1 MFPTTFGMKECGIDN
16 KLGLPQ
22 KREVIVSL
30 IPNIPVREKPV
41 TFKIASNVIPL
52 RSGICVKADQG
63 ELNSCAIKIWPY
75 HSADRPLTF
84 KLRTVCNTVESVE
97 PQDTVEFTFN
107 TVEYNGENN
116 EFWLNYQL
124 PTIKVGC
131 MIKMILFSCLLQS
144 SL

>member
-16 KLGLPQ
+16 DLGLLQ

-116 EFWLNYQL
+116 EFWLGYKL
-124 PTIKVGC
+124 PRIKVG
-131 MIKMILFSCLLQS
+131 
-144 SL
+144 